1 MIDANTGNIH
11 LPNGYVIT
19 PALTLDEFQR
29 SELSQKAIAHCSD
42 NLQAQCWFEAD
53 AGVLELRSV
62 LVSVRFREQ
71 EVFTVDLSLL
81 ETCYFGDSIAGYF
94 VTERNNPSCDLC
106 E

>member
-62 LVSVRFREQ
+62 LASVRFREQ